1 MLAILKNRIKIPKI
15 ASKNEVKLF
24 FKKIGLKDLIHKSND
39 TNVNVNQ
46 MVLKKPYKPEL
57 NDLYRI
63 YKFITLNKRTTVLE
77 FGSGWSTLLMYMA
90 LNENK
95 KKYHN
100 KINKL
105 RRNNPFEL
113 FTVDNEKKFL
123 SLTKKK
129 INKYLGEQPK
139 EINYA
144 FSDVE
149 MTLYE
154 GKYSTQYKKIPICS
168 PDFIYL
174 DGPDQFKI
182 KKKNISFTTA
192 HKDMMPMSCD
202 ILKIEYF
209 LTPGTIIISDGRS
222 ANAQFLIEHFK
233 RKWLH
238 YYDIIHDQHI
248 FYLDASSLGFLN
260 TRQLK
265 FYKK

>member
-1 MLAILKNRIKIPKI
+1 MLALLKKRIKIPKI
-15 ASKNEVKLF
+15 ASKNEVELF
-24 FKKIGLKDLIHKSND
+24 FKKVGLKDLIHKSKS
-39 TNVNVNQ
+39 TNLNVNQ
-46 MVLKKPYKPEL
+46 MISKTPYKPEL
-57 NDLYRI
+57 DDLYRI
-63 YKFITLNKRTTVLE
+63 YKYITLNKRTTVLE
-77 FGSGWSTLLMYMA
+77 FGSGWSTLLMCMA

-95 KKYHN
+95 KKYKS

-129 INKYLGEQPK
+129 INKYLGNK
-139 EINYA
+139 SKKINYI

-149 MTLYE
+149 MTSYV
-154 GKYSTQYKKIPICS
+154 GNYSTQYKKMPLCN

-174 DGPDQFKI
+174 DGPDQFKV
-182 KKKNISFTTA
+182 KKKNINFTTA

-209 LTPGTIIISDGRS
+209 LTPGTIIVSDGRS
-222 ANAQFLIEHFK
+222 ANAQFLIDNFK

-238 YYDIIHDQHI
+238 YYDKKSDQHV
-248 FYLDASSLGFLN
+248 FYLDAPALGALN
-260 TRQLK
+260 RAQLK
-265 FYKK
+265 FYK